1 MSNVP
6 TLNHYELRKLKTS
19 LSGELITPAYI
30 DATVDA
36 VIQERRKILRAALK
50 RMKMDYESVLR
61 EKARLV
67 KVDSIAEMS
76 RLVRAQAK
84 VLECLADD
92 LDLVASAIS
101 GSSGDDAPD
110 QFLDLDERKNEA

>member
-1 MSNVP
+1 MTNKSALSRTP
-6 TLNHYELRKLKTS
+6 S
-19 LSGELITPAYI
+19 LQS
-30 DATVDA
+30 
-36 VIQERRKILRAALK
+36 
-50 RMKMDYESVLR
+50 
-61 EKARLV
+61 
-67 KVDSIAEMS
+67 VDSIDEMS